1 MTEIPAV
8 GNVPARRHRRR
19 AICADPGALAQSPGY
34 VGGMTTLAAVQLEAD
49 QARLGKRPELLE
61 RKWQRMARSPFAFL
75 RGASALWAKA
85 LSREPKLLRGLPGV
99 ASLVGDLHLENV
111 GVFRAARGVTFH
123 VNDFDETFDGP
134 IAFDVVRLLTSTLL
148 ARAELQVSGVQVLEL
163 GWAMLDGHDVGL
175 RGGVVRPP
183 AFVTQLVRE
192 VNALPAAAVL
202 KKKVDDAGRLVRNRE
217 KTPEAPP
224 SVRRQVAAAL
234 AGWKP
239 SMAVAAE
246 ALEVLDVTRRIAG
259 TGSLGVERLLVL
271 VKGDDAPWLLEV
283 KEVRGSAFS
292 SKVASA
298 DQLVS
303 VMQRV
308 LPKPPACFGASR
320 LGRLPVVITKLAAK
334 EDKLGVDELPAEA
347 LSSYARYLGFL
358 VGEIHRRG
366 GAATRWSAAHRARAL
381 DSAQHLAGLHETAF
395 LRFCDVVF
403 ERFGAQ

>member
-19 AICADPGALAQSPGY
+19 AICADPGAPAQSPGY

-49 QARLGKRPELLE
+49 AARLGRRPELLE

-75 RGASALWAKA
+75 RGASGLWAKA
-85 LSREPKLLRGLPGV
+85 LAREPKLLRGLPGV

-134 IAFDVVRLLTSTLL
+134 IAFDVVRLLTSTVL
-148 ARAELQVSGVQVLEL
+148 ARAELQVSGVKVLEL
-163 GWAMLDGHDVGL
+163 AWAMLDGHDVGL
-175 RGGVVRPP
+175 RNGVVRPP

-202 KKKVDDAGRLVRNRE
+202 KKKVDEAGKLVRNRE
-217 KTPEAPP
+217 KTPEAPVA
-224 SVRRQVAAAL
+224 VRRQVAAAL

-239 SMAVAAE
+239 SLQVAAD

-283 KEVRGSAFS
+283 KEVRGSAYS
-292 SKVASA
+292 SKAASA

-308 LPKPPACFGASR
+308 LPRPPACFGASR
-320 LGRLPVVITKLAAK
+320 LGRLPVVITRLGAK
-334 EDKLGVDELPAEA
+334 EDKLGVDELPPEA
-347 LSSYARYLGFL
+347 LESYARYLGFL

-366 GAATRWSAAHRARAL
+366 ASTRWSAAHRARAL
-381 DSAQHLAGLHETAF
+381 DGAQHLAGLHETAF
-395 LRFCDVVF
+395 LQFCDAVF